1 MVCVWGRADSYRL
14 ALLEGCFII
23 YFSVMSCSEGIP
35 SGQTH
40 DNFPK
45 VLKIIAVRENSGEH
59 SVERGNVGQG
69 VAATMIKQQ

>member
-1 MVCVWGRADSYRL
+1 
-14 ALLEGCFII
+14 
-23 YFSVMSCSEGIP
+23 MSCSEGIP